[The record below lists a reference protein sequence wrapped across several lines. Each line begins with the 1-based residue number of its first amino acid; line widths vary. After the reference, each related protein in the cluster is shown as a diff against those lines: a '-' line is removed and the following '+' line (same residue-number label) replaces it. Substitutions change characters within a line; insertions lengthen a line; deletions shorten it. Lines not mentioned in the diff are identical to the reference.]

1 MSTTK
6 SGSPQRISPLR
17 QTRAERFLV
26 LLVWGGVV
34 WLIALLSHRLALSV
48 IISPLPPPA
57 QSVVPVANEEAAT
70 SPLQKVFG
78 GFDQKPLTLRQS
90 DIQLVGFIQA
100 GEDSVVAVRIRNA
113 PTRYLKLM
121 QMDSDGW
128 RLESVKDGEIEI
140 SRLGEVYRLGS
151 YPSRSGLTLAV
162 D

>member
-6 SGSPQRISPLR
+6 SGIPQRISPLT
-17 QTRAERFLV
+17 QTRVERFLV

-48 IISPLPPPA
+48 LISPLPPPA
-57 QSVVPVANEEAAT
+57 QSVIPVANEEAVI

>member
-6 SGSPQRISPLR
+6 SRFLPRISPLR
-17 QTRAERFLV
+17 QTRVERFLV

-34 WLIALLSHRLALSV
+34 WLTALLSHRLALSV
-48 IISPLPPPA
+48 LIPPLPPPA
-57 QSVVPVANEEAAT
+57 QSVMPVANEQAVT
-70 SPLQKVFG
+70 PPLQKVFG

-140 SRLGEVYRLGS
+140 SRLGEVYRLAS

>member
-6 SGSPQRISPLR
+6 SRFLPRISPLR
-17 QTRAERFLV
+17 QTRVERFLV

-34 WLIALLSHRLALSV
+34 WLTALLSHRLALSV
-48 IISPLPPPA
+48 LIPPLPPPA
-57 QSVVPVANEEAAT
+57 QSVMPVANEQAVT
-70 SPLQKVFG
+70 PPLQKVFG

-90 DIQLVGFIQA
+90 DIQLVGFIEA

-113 PTRYLKLM
+113 PTRYLKWM

-140 SRLGEVYRLGS
+140 SRLGEVYRLAS

>member
-1 MSTTK
+1 MSTAK
-6 SGSPQRISPLR
+6 SRFLPRISPLR
-17 QTRAERFLV
+17 QTRVERFLV

-34 WLIALLSHRLALSV
+34 WLTALLSHRLALSV
-48 IISPLPPPA
+48 LIPPLPPPA
-57 QSVVPVANEEAAT
+57 QSVMPVANEQAVT
-70 SPLQKVFG
+70 PPLQKVFG

-140 SRLGEVYRLGS
+140 SRLGEVYRLAS

>member
-6 SGSPQRISPLR
+6 SRFLPRISPLR
-17 QTRAERFLV
+17 QTRVERFLV

-34 WLIALLSHRLALSV
+34 WLTALLSHRLALSV
-48 IISPLPPPA
+48 LIPPLPPPA
-57 QSVVPVANEEAAT
+57 QSVMPVANEQAVT
-70 SPLQKVFG
+70 PPLQKVFG

-90 DIQLVGFIQA
+90 DIQLVGFIEA

-140 SRLGEVYRLGS
+140 SRLGEVYRLAS

>member
-1 MSTTK
+1 M
-6 SGSPQRISPLR
+6 RV
-17 QTRAERFLV
+17 ERFLV

-34 WLIALLSHRLALSV
+34 WLTALLSHRLALSV
-48 IISPLPPPA
+48 LIPPLPPPA
-57 QSVVPVANEEAAT
+57 QSVMPVANEQAVT
-70 SPLQKVFG
+70 PPLQKVFG

-90 DIQLVGFIQA
+90 DIQLVGFIEA

-140 SRLGEVYRLGS
+140 SRLGEVYRLAS

>member
-6 SGSPQRISPLR
+6 SRFLPRISPLR
-17 QTRAERFLV
+17 QTRVERFLV
-26 LLVWGGVV
+26 LLVWGGVI

-48 IISPLPPPA
+48 LIPPLPPPA
-57 QSVVPVANEEAAT
+57 QSVMPVANEQAVT
-70 SPLQKVFG
+70 PPLQKVFG

-90 DIQLVGFIQA
+90 DIQLVGFIEA

-121 QMDSDGW
+121 QMGSDGW

-140 SRLGEVYRLGS
+140 SRLGEVYRLAS

>member
-6 SGSPQRISPLR
+6 SRFPPRISPLR
-17 QTRAERFLV
+17 QTPVERFLV

-34 WLIALLSHRLALSV
+34 WLTALLSHRLALSV
-48 IISPLPPPA
+48 LIPPLPPPA
-57 QSVVPVANEEAAT
+57 QSVMPVANEQAVT
-70 SPLQKVFG
+70 PPLLKVFG
-78 GFDQKPLTLRQS
+78 GFDQKPLTLLQS
-90 DIQLVGFIQA
+90 DIQLVGFIEA

-128 RLESVKDGEIEI
+128 KLESVKDGEIEI
-140 SRLGEVYRLGS
+140 SRLGEVYRLAS